1 MSKEKDAD
9 KLKELKKRVSE
20 LSKTLEALGST
31 YLGNGMYGSRQ
42 DIDIL
47 VRIIKTTS
55 EVNNILEKRIEALEE
70 KINK

>member
-9 KLKELKKRVSE
+9 KLKDLKNQVNKLTKRLEEL
-20 LSKTLEALGST
+20 GNT
-31 YLGNGMYGSRQ
+31 YVGNGMYESRQ

-55 EVNNILEKRIEALEE
+55 EINDIIEKRIEALE
-70 KINK
+70 KANK